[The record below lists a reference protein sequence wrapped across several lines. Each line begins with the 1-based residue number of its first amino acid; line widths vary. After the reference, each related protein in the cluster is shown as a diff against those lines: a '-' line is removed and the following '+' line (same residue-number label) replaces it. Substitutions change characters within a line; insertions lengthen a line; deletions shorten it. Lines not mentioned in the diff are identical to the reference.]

1 MKFTQDTFEWK
12 LVGKLNFPRST
23 HSFLIFEKYVFIF
36 GGENSGFAT
45 EKCFLSTNNEIQC
58 ADQTPVL
65 YNSNVLVIE
74 DSLCSNK
81 LN

>member
-12 LVGKLNFPRST
+12 LVGKLNYPHST
-23 HSFLIFEKYVFIF
+23 HSFWIFEKYVFIF
-36 GGENSGFAT
+36 GGGNSGFAT